1 MLRELLQFQRPTR
14 NGVPRERSVCRESK
28 KPGSVSTRPWSTLS
42 SGAGPLWKVWALLK
56 ENPGDQ
62 VMSGVILIG
71 DGVRLTRG
79 KFCCTSALERFCD
92 RLPPRLK
99 APQSNRLSKF
109 MLEVSCAVDRNGS
122 TVLRCTTC
130 ALVA

>member
-1 MLRELLQFQRPTR
+1 MEKSL
-14 NGVPRERSVCRESK
+14 CRESK
-28 KPGSVSTRPWSTLS
+28 KPGRVSTAPLATLS
-42 SGAGPLWKVWALLK
+42 SGAGPLWNVWALLK

-62 VMSGVILIG
+62 VMSGVRLIG
-71 DGVRLTRG
+71 EGVRLTRG
-79 KFCCTSALERFCD
+79 KFCCTSALERFWE

-99 APQSNRLSKF
+99 APHSNRLSKF
-109 MLEVSCAVDRNGS
+109 RLDVSCAVDRKGS